1 MRQRLPKPRSP
12 KLPAL
17 LVEFSPNFLK
27 EVGDFLDLN
36 SKMIVHTAVF
46 SIKTQGQGTYE
57 ITDAVTDIVRASGVQ
72 AGTVTIFVQHTSA
85 SLVIYENADQS
96 ARVDLHAFFQRLCPE
111 DDDSFTH
118 RSEGPDDMPAH
129 LRTILTRTSEVI
141 PIFGGQVQTGTW
153 QGVFLFEHRRAPQV
167 RKVVI
172 SVIGIC

>member
-1 MRQRLPKPRSP
+1 MNLAPTSSR
-12 KLPAL
+12 KLGL
-17 LVEFSPNFLK
+17 FS
-27 EVGDFLDLN
+27 DLN
-36 SKMIVHTAVF
+36 AQMIVHTAGF

-57 ITDAVTDIVRASGVQ
+57 ITDAVRDIVRESGVQ

-85 SLVIYENADQS
+85 SLVIYENADSS
-96 ARVDLHAFFQRLCPE
+96 ARVDLHGFFQRLCPE

-141 PIFGGQVQTGTW
+141 PIFGGQLQMGTW

-167 RKVVI
+167 RKAVI
-172 SVIGIC
+172 TVIGMC